1 MTEEEIIAMIRQLSR
16 DDLTAWCARGWV
28 QPARQGNKVEYRAVD
43 VARVQLIC
51 EMRDDLAV
59 NEEGIAVVLDLM
71 DQLYDARARLR
82 ALGEAVLDQPVDVQR
97 QIETLVRNTLGH

>member
-1 MTEEEIIAMIRQLSR
+1 MTEDEIIAMIRQLTQ
-16 DDLTAWCARGWV
+16 DDLATWCARGWV
-28 QPARQGNKVEYRAVD
+28 QPARRGNKMEYRAVD
-43 VARVQLIC
+43 VARIQLIC

-71 DQLYDARARLR
+71 DQLYDARTRLR